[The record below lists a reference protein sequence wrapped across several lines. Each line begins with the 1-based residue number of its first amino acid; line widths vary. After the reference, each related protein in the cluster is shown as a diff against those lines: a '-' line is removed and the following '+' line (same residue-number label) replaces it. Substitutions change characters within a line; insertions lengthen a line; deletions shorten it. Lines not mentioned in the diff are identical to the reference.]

1 MQTATYNIIDTTPV
15 ILWRALPA
23 QITITGINDI
33 SGDWVFLLDK
43 DWVDGAIIAG
53 EITKDNNNII
63 VTIDMLDNNYIA
75 TAISG
80 KPVLECKGTL
90 TDGQN
95 QCFLIPINIQNRTVN
110 TAPAPTP
117 ATSYYTKAQTDT
129 LLAEKADESAL
140 SDYLLKTGG
149 QVETLTLK
157 KDENTN
163 LFTFNNGTTLYGYTG
178 LLFYSSYS
186 NSTNLVTTAQTT
198 IQNDTVALSGLA
210 RVRLVSKAGVLSWN
224 NHNQNTPG
232 GICILDDN
240 GNLIVPGIIETIGKE
255 NINLN
260 SLTALAPKDNKIYK
274 YTLSADSELTIDTTA
289 LTANNTVDFELHLVQ
304 SATPKAVTWPNGIT
318 WGENGVFKA
327 SNTAPAINE
336 SNTLYAFSIRW
347 HGSKLLINLAYSQEI
362 TA

>member
-1 MQTATYNIIDTTPV
+1 MQTATYNIIDKTPV
-15 ILWRALPA
+15 ILWRALPV
-23 QITITGINDI
+23 QLTITGINDI

-43 DWVDGAIIAG
+43 DWVDGAIITG

-63 VTIDMLDNNYIA
+63 VTIDLLDNNYIA

-80 KPVLECKGTL
+80 KPLLECFGTL
-90 TDGQN
+90 TDNVN

-149 QVETLTLK
+149 TISSLILSNSSDTP
-157 KDENTN
+157 
-163 LFTFNNGTTLYGYTG
+163 LFSFQDGTANNG
-178 LLFYSSYS
+178 LLFSQSYVNS
-186 NSTNLVTTAQTT
+186 NITISTTLFRVRNSTVTISAAGGLNLQSS
-198 IQNDTVALSGLA
+198 INEINY
-210 RVRLVSKAGVLSWN
+210 N
-224 NHNQNTPG
+224 NHAKNTAGGLCVLDVNGSLAIPG
-232 GICILDDN
+232 NITTN
-240 GNLIVPGIIETIGKE
+240 GKE
-255 NINLN
+255 NITLN
-260 SLTALAPKDNKIYK
+260 SLSIVPKENKIYK

-289 LTANNTVDFELHLVQ
+289 LTASNTVDFELHLVQ
-304 SATPKAVTWPNGIT
+304 GATAKAVTWPNSIV
-318 WGENGVFKA
+318 WGENGVFKG

-336 SNTLYAFSIRW
+336 ANTLYAFSIRW
-347 HGSKLLINLAYSQEI
+347 NGSILLVNLAYSQEI

>member
-1 MQTATYNIIDTTPV
+1 MQTATYNIIDKIPV
-15 ILWRALPA
+15 QLWRAVPA
-23 QITITGINDI
+23 QITITGIEDT
-33 SGDWVFLLDK
+33 SGTWVFLLDN
-43 DWVDGAIIAG
+43 DWKDGALVVG
-53 EITKDNNNII
+53 N
-63 VTIDMLDNNYIA
+63 VTAENGNLVVSLLDLDNQYLAN
-75 TAISG
+75 AING
-80 KPVLECKGTL
+80 KEKIQCKGTL
-90 TDGQN
+90 TNAVN
-95 QCFLIPINIQNRTVN
+95 QCYLISITILNRTVN
-110 TAPAPTP
+110 NAPAPTP

-129 LLAEKADESAL
+129 LLAEKADESEL
-140 SDYLLKTGG
+140 SNYLLKTGG

-255 NINLN
+255 NITLN
-260 SLTALAPKDNKIYK
+260 SLTALSPKDNKIYI
-274 YTLSADSELTIDTTA
+274 YNLLADSELTIDTTA
-289 LTANNTVDFELHLVQ
+289 LTANNTVDFELHLIQ
-304 SATPKAVTWPNGIT
+304 GETPKAVIWPAGIK

-336 SNTLYAFSIRW
+336 ANTLYAFSIRW
-347 HGSKLLINLAYSQEI
+347 NGSKLLINLAYSQER
-362 TA
+362 